1 MMRKILCVLFVA
13 FLTLTTLCG
22 VASPAPT
29 VKVTFSSIGYLYTP
43 FFIGHDL
50 GFFKENGLEIEEI
63 RTGSGSKAATIV
75 ISGDAQF
82 YLGTIDK
89 ITKAKAKGKDLLA
102 VCAMMTRMGSTVAIR
117 KGVKPGIEKL
127 PLEKR
132 IPQIKGLRIGVT
144 GRGSG
149 TDILAR
155 YIISHYSNLDP
166 EKDVNL
172 MPIGKASAYYAA
184 MKTGKVDIIVRS
196 EPVPAYCVHNF
207 GARYF
212 VDIIGGEIPF
222 FSDYLYIS
230 VVGRKDYIAQNA
242 DITRAFVKGMVKAE
256 RLIRENPDKALGVM
270 KKRMP
275 KVDPG
280 LHDLIWKSHKLA
292 YAPDGVITK
301 SGVDAGQE
309 FIMFLKKVKKK
320 YSFDEIATN
329 DYLPKK

>member
-1 MMRKILCVLFVA
+1 MKMRKILCALFAA
-13 FLTLTTLCG
+13 FLAVTILSG
-22 VASPAPT
+22 VASAAK

-43 FFIGHDL
+43 FFVGQDL
-50 GFFKENGLEIEEI
+50 GFFKENGLEVEEI

-82 YLGTIDK
+82 YLGTVDK

-102 VCAMMTRMGSTVAIR
+102 VCAMLTKMGSTLAIR

-127 PLEKR
+127 PLKER
-132 IPQIKGLRIGVT
+132 IPQIKGLTIGVT

-149 TDILAR
+149 TDVLAR
-155 YIISHYSNLDP
+155 YIIKNYSDLDP
-166 EKDVNL
+166 ERDVNL
-172 MPIGKASAYYAA
+172 MPIGKSSAYYAA
-184 MKTGKVDIIVRS
+184 MKTNKVDIIVRS
-196 EPVPAYCVHNF
+196 EPVPAYCVKNF

-230 VVGRKDYIAQNA
+230 VVGSKDYIEQHP

-256 RLIRENPDKALGVM
+256 RLIRENPDKALQVM
-270 KKRMP
+270 KERMP

-292 YAPDGVITK
+292 YAADGRITK

-309 FIMFLKKVKKK
+309 FILFLKKVKKK
-320 YSFDEIATN
+320 YPFDEIATN
-329 DYLPKK
+329 KYLP

>member
-1 MMRKILCVLFVA
+1 MRKKIFCLFIA
-13 FLTLTTLCG
+13 TLLAVSFLCG
-22 VASPAPT
+22 VASAAT
-29 VKVTFSSIGYLYTP
+29 KIKATFSSIGYLYTP
-43 FFIGHDL
+43 FFVGQDL
-50 GFFKENGLEIEEI
+50 GFFKENGLEVEEI

-82 YLGTIDK
+82 YLGTVDK
-89 ITKAKAKGKDLLA
+89 VTKAKAKGKDLLA
-102 VCAMMTRMGSTVAIR
+102 VCAMMTKMGSTLAIR

-127 PLEKR
+127 PLKER
-132 IPQIKGLRIGVT
+132 IPQIKGLTIGVT

-149 TDILAR
+149 TDVLAR
-155 YIISHYSNLDP
+155 YIIKNYSDLDP
-166 EKDVNL
+166 ERDVNL
-172 MPIGKASAYYAA
+172 MPIGKSSAYYAA
-184 MKTGKVDIIVRS
+184 IKTNKVDIIVRS
-196 EPVPAYCVHNF
+196 EPVPAYCVKNF

-230 VVGRKDYIAQNA
+230 VVGSKDYIEQHP

-256 RLIRENPDKALGVM
+256 RLIRENPDKALQVM
-270 KKRMP
+270 KERMP

-292 YAPDGVITK
+292 YAADGRITK

-309 FIMFLKKVKKK
+309 FILFLKKVKKK
-320 YSFDEIATN
+320 YPFNEIATN
-329 DYLPKK
+329 KYLP

>member
-1 MMRKILCVLFVA
+1 MVRKISCVFIATFLAVTMLF
-13 FLTLTTLCG
+13 G
-22 VASPAPT
+22 MASAAT
-29 VKVTFSSIGYLYTP
+29 KLKVTFSSIGYLYTP
-43 FFIGHDL
+43 FFVAHDL
-50 GFFKENGLEIEEI
+50 GFFKENGLEVEEV
-63 RTGSGSKAATIV
+63 RTGSGSKAAMIV

-82 YLGTIDK
+82 YLGTVDK

-102 VCAMMTRMGSTVAIR
+102 VCAMMTKMGSTLAIR
-117 KGVKPGIEKL
+117 KGVKSGIEKL
-127 PLEKR
+127 PLRER
-132 IPQIKGLRIGVT
+132 IPKIKGLTIGVT

-149 TDILAR
+149 TDVLAR
-155 YIISHYSNLDP
+155 YIIKHYSDLDP
-166 EKDVNL
+166 ERDVNL
-172 MPIGKASAYYAA
+172 MPIGKSSAYYAA
-184 MKTGKVDIIVRS
+184 MKTNKVDIIVRS
-196 EPVPAYCVHNF
+196 EPVPAYCVKNF

-230 VVGRKDYIAQNA
+230 VVGSKDYIEQHP

-256 RLIRENPDKALGVM
+256 RLIREDPDKALRVM
-270 KKRMP
+270 KERMP

-292 YAPDGVITK
+292 YAADGRITK

-320 YSFDEIATN
+320 YPFDEIATN
-329 DYLPKK
+329 KYLP

>member
-1 MMRKILCVLFVA
+1 MRKKIFCLFIA
-13 FLTLTTLCG
+13 TLLAVSFLCG
-22 VASPAPT
+22 VASAAT
-29 VKVTFSSIGYLYTP
+29 KIKATFSSIGYLYTP
-43 FFIGHDL
+43 FFVGQEL
-50 GFFKENGLEIEEI
+50 GFFKENGLDVEEV

-82 YLGTIDK
+82 YLGTVDK

-102 VCAMMTRMGSTVAIR
+102 VCAMLTKMGSTLAIR

-127 PLEKR
+127 PLKER
-132 IPQIKGLRIGVT
+132 IPQIKGLTIGVT

-149 TDILAR
+149 TDVLAR
-155 YIISHYSNLDP
+155 YIIKNYSDLDP
-166 EKDVNL
+166 ERDVNL
-172 MPIGKASAYYAA
+172 MPIGKSSAYYAA
-184 MKTGKVDIIVRS
+184 MKTNKVDIIVRS
-196 EPVPAYCVHNF
+196 EPVIAYCVKNF

-230 VVGRKDYIAQNA
+230 VVGSKDYIEQHP

-256 RLIRENPDKALGVM
+256 RLIRENPDKALQVM
-270 KKRMP
+270 KERMP

-292 YAPDGVITK
+292 YAADGRITK

-309 FIMFLKKVKKK
+309 FILFLKKVKKK
-320 YSFDEIATN
+320 YPFDEIATN
-329 DYLPKK
+329 KYLP

>member
-1 MMRKILCVLFVA
+1 MVRKISCVFIATFLAVTMLF
-13 FLTLTTLCG
+13 G
-22 VASPAPT
+22 MASAAT
-29 VKVTFSSIGYLYTP
+29 KLKVTFSSIGYLYTP
-43 FFIGHDL
+43 FFVAHDL
-50 GFFKENGLEIEEI
+50 GFFKENGLEVEEV
-63 RTGSGSKAATIV
+63 RTGSGSKAAMIV

-82 YLGTIDK
+82 YLGTVDK

-102 VCAMMTRMGSTVAIR
+102 VCAMMTKMGSTLAIR
-117 KGVKPGIEKL
+117 KGVKSGIEKL
-127 PLEKR
+127 PLRER
-132 IPQIKGLRIGVT
+132 IPKIKGLTIGVT

-149 TDILAR
+149 TDVLAR
-155 YIISHYSNLDP
+155 YIIKHYSDLDP
-166 EKDVNL
+166 ERDVNL
-172 MPIGKASAYYAA
+172 MPIGKSSAYYAA
-184 MKTGKVDIIVRS
+184 MKTNKVDIIVRS
-196 EPVPAYCVHNF
+196 EPVPAYCVKNF

-230 VVGRKDYIAQNA
+230 VIGRKDYIEQHP

-256 RLIRENPDKALGVM
+256 RLIREDPDKALRVM
-270 KKRMP
+270 KERMP

-292 YAPDGVITK
+292 YAADGRITK

-320 YSFDEIATN
+320 YPFDEIATN
-329 DYLPKK
+329 KYLP

>member
-1 MMRKILCVLFVA
+1 MTRKVFCVCIATILAVTISFA
-13 FLTLTTLCG
+13 A
-22 VASPAPT
+22 ASAAPKI
-29 VKVTFSSIGYLYTP
+29 KVTFSSIGYLYTP
-43 FFIGHDL
+43 FFVGQDL
-50 GFFKENGLEIEEI
+50 GFFKENGLEVEEV

-102 VCAMMTRMGSTVAIR
+102 VCAMLTKMGSTLAIR

-127 PLEKR
+127 PLKER
-132 IPQIKGLRIGVT
+132 IPQIKGLTIGVT

-155 YIISHYSNLDP
+155 YIIKHYSDLDP
-166 EKDVNL
+166 ERDVNL
-172 MPIGKASAYYAA
+172 MPIGKSSAYYAA
-184 MKTGKVDIIVRS
+184 MKTDKVDIIVRS

-230 VVGRKDYIAQNA
+230 VIGRKDYIEQNP

-270 KKRMP
+270 KARMP

-309 FIMFLKKVKKK
+309 FILFLEKVKKK
-320 YSFDEIATN
+320 YPFDEIATN
-329 DYLPKK
+329 KYLP